1 MPSAWSNVT
10 FNEPVK

>member
-10 FNEPVK
+10 FN